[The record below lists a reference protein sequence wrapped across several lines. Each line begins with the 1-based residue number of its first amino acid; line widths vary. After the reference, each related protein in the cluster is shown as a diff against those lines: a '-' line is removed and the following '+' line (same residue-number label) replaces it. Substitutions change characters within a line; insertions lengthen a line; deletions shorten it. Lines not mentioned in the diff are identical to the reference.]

1 MSESINQHQKNS
13 YIDFDSLPNS
23 ANVRLPVLKLLYG
36 VSAATLW
43 RCVKS
48 GHIPQPRRLTPRTT
62 VWSVKDLRDSL
73 NREMKNG

>member
-1 MSESINQHQKNS
+1 MSESINQPKKNI

-23 ANVRLPVLKLLYG
+23 AHVRLPVLKVLYG

-48 GHIPQPRRLTPRTT
+48 GHIPQPRKLTPRTT

-73 NREMKNG
+73 NREIKNG